1 MRKYIAVIVLSAGM
15 LVAGTVTNPT
25 ASAQGD
31 KKTKVDAKGG
41 TGHIIIGKGK
51 DGKYRFTVRDHDDKY
66 LGGSTTPHAT
76 EKEARDAIETFR
88 KVLATAKV
96 SMKKEEKTKD

>member
-15 LVAGTVTNPT
+15 LVACTATNPT

-51 DGKYRFTVRDHDDKY
+51 DGKFRFTVRDHEDKFLANSAAY
-66 LGGSTTPHAT
+66 AT
-76 EKEARDAIETFR
+76 EKEIHLAIEAFR
-88 KVLATAKV
+88 KVVATAKV
-96 SMKKEEKTKD
+96 TTKKEEKAKD